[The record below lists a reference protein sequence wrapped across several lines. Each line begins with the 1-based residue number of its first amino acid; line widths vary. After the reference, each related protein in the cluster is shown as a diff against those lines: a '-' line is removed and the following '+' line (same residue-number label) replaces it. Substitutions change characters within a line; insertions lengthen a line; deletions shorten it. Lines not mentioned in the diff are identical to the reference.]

1 MHLHATATRTLLAV
15 AISLA
20 CAGVS
25 AQQASPGSPDGDAV
39 PPPGKQ
45 NTTNLKAVVVST
57 GTRSFNRTEVDS
69 LAPID
74 VLTPKDLKATGA
86 PNLSMALRT
95 LLPSINFAQ
104 PSNVDATEAV
114 RPVQLRGL
122 SPDEVLVL
130 VNGKRMHSTSVL
142 GVDSESY
149 ASGSSGVD
157 MNSIPV
163 NAIDHIEVLRD
174 GAAAQYGSDAIAGVI
189 NIILKGGGDHGSVSV
204 THGMYSAGD
213 GSTWQGSADGGF
225 DLGQKGWVH
234 MSANVQHQ
242 EPTNRAGPDVRF
254 PGDPTYGTVTFHDG
268 LPLSRSK
275 AGTINFQYDLTPQAQ
290 LYGYFMFSKRNVSG
304 HGYFRSLSAYK
315 DDNPAAV
322 AVYPRG
328 YLPTENSALRDDSEV
343 LGLRGTTIGDW
354 HYDIS
359 ANNGGN
365 HWKLHTADTF
375 NYSLGA
381 ASPTGFYIGTTATRD
396 KILNADF
403 IRDFRPGWLR
413 NPLTVAWGLEYRDE
427 TYTLKE
433 GDPASYF
440 GEGAQVFPG
449 FQPSDASS
457 HSRQNK
463 AAYVDLSTDLT
474 DKLSADV
481 AARYEHYSDF
491 GNAKPLKLSGRY
503 AFSDTVALR
512 GTVATGFRAPSLV
525 QSWYSSTSLNSFN
538 DPVTGAQ
545 YLAAEHTFPVNNPAA
560 IALGAQP
567 LKAEKSRNYSLGL
580 VLTPASGLYA
590 TVDIYQIS
598 ISDRIRPS
606 SFLTGPEV
614 QDYLTSV
621 GIPFVA
627 GGAFFTNAVSTR
639 TRGGDVVL
647 SYPFDLG
654 HDGTVK
660 LTGGINYN
668 KTDVTKIKPN
678 PPQLGLAGLVLPV
691 VDNSTLLLLTDSTPK
706 TKAFVGAT
714 WDIGNW
720 TVNGTL
726 TRYGTFVVPGTTAIS
741 NQSFPA
747 RYVLDAS
754 ASYALNRWTFTL
766 GANDL
771 NDAYPGKNDDNNNFA
786 GIFVYPHRSPMG
798 DGGAYV
804 YATAAYSW

>member
-1 MHLHATATRTLLAV
+1 MPSKAAVTRTLLGV
-15 AISLA
+15 VISLA
-20 CAGVS
+20 CAGVNAQDNTPVPSSRDTAS
-25 AQQASPGSPDGDAV
+25 APAKKD
-39 PPPGKQ
+39 
-45 NTTNLKAVVVST
+45 TTNLSAVVVTT
-57 GTRSFNRTEVDS
+57 GTRALNRTEVDS
-69 LAPID
+69 LAPVD
-74 VLTPKDLKATGA
+74 VLSQADLKATGA

-122 SPDEVLVL
+122 SPDEALVL
-130 VNGKRMHSTSVL
+130 INGKRQHSTSVL
-142 GVDSESY
+142 GVDDESY

-157 MNSIPV
+157 LNAIPM

-189 NIILKGGGDHGSVSV
+189 NIILKGGAGHGSVSV
-204 THGMYSAGD
+204 THGQYSAGD

-225 DLGQKGWVH
+225 DLGQHGWVH
-234 MSANVQHQ
+234 LSVDEQHQ
-242 EPTNRAGPDVRF
+242 DPTNRAGPDVRF
-254 PGDPTYGTVTFHDG
+254 PGDPTYGKVTFHDG
-268 LPLSRSK
+268 LPLSSSRQG
-275 AGTINFQYDLTPQAQ
+275 AVNFQYDLTAHAQ
-290 LYGYFMFSKRNVSG
+290 LYGFLMFSKRNVSG

-315 DDNPAAV
+315 DENPAAIP
-322 AVYPRG
+322 VYPNG

-354 HYDIS
+354 HYDLS
-359 ANNGGN
+359 ANEGGS
-365 HWKLHTADTF
+365 HWKLHTANTF

-381 ASPTGFYIGTTATRD
+381 DSPTAFYIGTTATRD

-403 IRDFRPGWLR
+403 SRNFRPGWLQ

-427 TYTLKE
+427 TYALKE

-449 FQPSDASS
+449 FQPSDAST

-463 AAYVDLSTDLT
+463 AVYIDLETDLT
-474 DKLSADV
+474 SKLTAEL
-481 AARYEHYSDF
+481 AGRYEHYSDF
-491 GNAKPLKLSGRY
+491 GNAKPLSLSGRY
-503 AFSDTVALR
+503 AFTDTLALR
-512 GTVATGFRAPSLV
+512 GTVATGFRAPSLA

-538 DPVTGAQ
+538 DPVTGKQ
-545 YLAAEHTFPVNNPAA
+545 FLATEHTFPVNNPAA

-567 LKAEKSRNYSLGL
+567 LKAEKSHNYSLGM
-580 VLTPASGLYA
+580 VFTPLNGLYA
-590 TVDIYQIS
+590 TLDVYQIS
-598 ISDRIRPS
+598 IADRIRSS

-639 TRGGDVVL
+639 TRGGDLVVT
-647 SYPFDLG
+647 YPFDLG
-654 HDGTVK
+654 SEGTLK
-660 LTGGINYN
+660 LTGGVNYN
-668 KTDVTKIKPN
+668 QTDVTKIKPN
-678 PPQLGLAGLVLPV
+678 PPQLGLVGLVLPV

-706 TKAFVGAT
+706 TKMFMGAT
-714 WDIGNW
+714 WQVGNW

-754 ASYALNRWTFTL
+754 ASYSRNRWTFTL

-771 NDAYPGKNDDNNNFA
+771 NDAYPGKNNADNNFD

-804 YATAAYSW
+804 YATAAYGW